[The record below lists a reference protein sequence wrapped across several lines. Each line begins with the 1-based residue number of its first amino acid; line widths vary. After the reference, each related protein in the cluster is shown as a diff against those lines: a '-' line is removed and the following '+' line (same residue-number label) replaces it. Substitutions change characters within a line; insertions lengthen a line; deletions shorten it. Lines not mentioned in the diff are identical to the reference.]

1 MIIRKTILDL
11 PLERQ
16 KEMSVLMGYSSFDEW
31 KRVMQQQIDRSTI
44 SAERF
49 FNEDNSLSREEAE
62 ELIADIINN
71 PEDKVGFAQRMA
83 VDPDSV
89 TAEKMI
95 ANIRAR
101 IRD

>member
-1 MIIRKTILDL
+1 MKMRDY
-11 PLERQ
+11 PLEEQQR
-16 KEMSVLMGYSSFDEW
+16 MGRECNYFGWGSFEEW
-31 KRVMQQQIDRSTI
+31 IEYMADIEVI
-44 SAERF
+44 
-49 FNEDNSLSREEAE
+49 EDSGREPEYFTREEAE
-62 ELIADIINN
+62 ALIADITNN